1 MERHS
6 ASRGDGRFLE
16 PESSFGTPIADI
28 VSLETVVNV
37 LIRKGLCT
45 PEELFEEERR
55 KRSYDEQIKDTLL
68 VNTQSGR
75 TRTNHDSRKQG
86 WLKRKMSK
94 RRWSRRLGTLLF
106 GWQWKKVKV
115 NRNASLGT
123 SPTSR
128 DEEEWK
134 S

>member
-6 ASRGDGRFLE
+6 ASRGDGNFSE
-16 PESSFGTPIADI
+16 PESSFGTPIANI
-28 VSLETVVNV
+28 VSLETLVNV
-37 LIRKGLCT
+37 LIRKGICT

-55 KRSYDEQIKDTLL
+55 KRSYDEQTKGALL
-68 VNTQSGR
+68 VSTQSTR
-75 TRTNHDSRKQG
+75 VRTNRESKKQG

-115 NRNASLGT
+115 NRNAALT
-123 SPTSR
+123 ASPGSR
-128 DEEEWK
+128 GDEDGK
-134 S
+134 N